1 MSQVRLVKELKVPPD
16 RAVEALRRCAYEA
29 IDLYQDDRDLQ
40 SCFIQTHNASDLRQP
55 LSEAEVEKILE
66 DARENPELSSVGQ
79 LTTDAKSLGLHLEVQ
94 PELFQA
100 MRIVEQA
107 GPETLKALLA
117 PKVAER
123 DKAAEQEAA
132 VSNWRDHFKSVGQL
146 QDGDVRMIIQD
157 FLPEGIN
164 FIGALSG
171 HGKTLFALSMVK
183 SFTTGERFLGKYKPE
198 KIFPVLYLIPESS
211 GRAFKMRCKAFGI
224 PDDPNRFLCRTISD
238 GVTLLLDDPIVL
250 KAVQEMKP
258 IVFLDTMIR
267 FSEAKDENSSAENQ
281 AVAKNVLALRA
292 AGAISVIGLHHS
304 IKSFADG
311 EITLEGC
318 LRGTGDIAALCDS
331 VYALRR
337 DRAIFDNGNGPEE
350 LDVVCVKDRDIRNPP
365 KPFRIAARYIKED
378 GTRASFI
385 DETGDFHLVE
395 SAAVIA
401 DLESKFIKIVAEGN
415 PTINREDL
423 AAELGIS
430 ERALRK
436 LANKLGWKRPSTAN
450 GSWAIF
456 RKDPLPAPPV
466 RPAHP
471 DDASDA
477 ADDEGDAPRT
487 ELGRVLRV
495 PKTKKIVEPEAPGFR
510 GVDPGPPLKIN

>member
-1 MSQVRLVKELKVPPD
+1 MANVRVVKELKVSPE
-16 RAVEALRRCAYEA
+16 RAVGALRRWAYEA
-29 IDLYQDDRDLQ
+29 IDLYQDDRDME
-40 SCFIQTHNASDLRQP
+40 SCFVQTHNTSDLLQP
-55 LSEAEVEKILE
+55 LSETEVEKILE
-66 DARENPELSSVGQ
+66 DARDNPESSSVGQ
-79 LTTDAKSLGLHLEVQ
+79 LTSDAKSLGIHLEVPQ
-94 PELFQA
+94 ALHQA

-107 GPETLKALLA
+107 GPETLEALLA
-117 PKVAER
+117 PKDAER

-146 QDGDVRMIIQD
+146 QDGDVRMIIAD

-171 HGKTLFALSMVK
+171 HGKTLFALSLAK

-198 KIFPVLYLIPESS
+198 QIFPVLYLIPESS

-267 FSEAKDENSSAENQ
+267 FSESKDENSSAENQ

-292 AGAISVIGLHHS
+292 AGAISVIGLHHAT
-304 IKSFADG
+304 KAFAEG
-311 EITLEGC
+311 EITLEAC

-337 DRAIFDNGNGPEE
+337 DRMVFDNGNGPEE
-350 LDVVCVKDRDIRNPP
+350 LDVVCVKDRDIKNPP
-365 KPFRIAARYIKED
+365 KPFRLAARYIKDD

-395 SAAVIA
+395 SAAVLQ
-401 DLESKFIKIVAEGN
+401 DLESKFLKIVAETD

-423 AAELGIS
+423 AGELGVTQH
-430 ERALRK
+430 ALRK
-436 LANKLGWKRPSTAN
+436 LAKKLGWA
-450 GSWAIF
+450 
-456 RKDPLPAPPV
+456 
-466 RPAHP
+466 RPATTNGAWANLPERSTSCTTSH
-471 DDASDA
+471 A
-477 ADDEGDAPRT
+477 T
-487 ELGRVLRV
+487 ESR
-495 PKTKKIVEPEAPGFR
+495 
-510 GVDPGPPLKIN
+510 

>member
-1 MSQVRLVKELKVPPD
+1 
-16 RAVEALRRCAYEA
+16 
-29 IDLYQDDRDLQ
+29 
-40 SCFIQTHNASDLRQP
+40 
-55 LSEAEVEKILE
+55 
-66 DARENPELSSVGQ
+66 
-79 LTTDAKSLGLHLEVQ
+79 
-94 PELFQA
+94 
-100 MRIVEQA
+100 
-107 GPETLKALLA
+107 
-117 PKVAER
+117 
-123 DKAAEQEAA
+123 
-132 VSNWRDHFKSVGQL
+132 
-146 QDGDVRMIIQD
+146 MIIED

-183 SFTTGERFLGKYKPE
+183 SFTTGKRFLGKYKPE

-258 IVFLDTMIR
+258 IIFLDTMIR
-267 FSEAKDENSSAENQ
+267 FSESKDENSSAENQ

-450 GSWAIF
+450 GAWAIF
-456 RKDPLPAPPV
+456 RKDPPPAPAV
-466 RPAHP
+466 KPAHP
-471 DDASDA
+471 DDVSDA
-477 ADDEGDAPRT
+477 ADDEGNAPRS
-487 ELGRVLRV
+487 ELGSLLRT
-495 PKTKKIVEPEAPGFR
+495 PKTKTIVEPEASGFR